1 MMSYI
6 QAIRSYVKF
15 QNNRIILNMDLVV
28 SILYKI
34 WWLDIFYD
42 IETTPGNFISALL
55 SHLSTHAIE
64 SCGLW

>member
-1 MMSYI
+1 
-6 QAIRSYVKF
+6 
-15 QNNRIILNMDLVV
+15 MDLVV
-28 SILYKI
+28 SILYKS